1 MDCCPYGLLW
11 GRGSGCFSTSLRGGD
26 CRLTTPL
33 PVPEAPPILLSFLG
47 LGQLAVKTRKS
58 WTANFF
64 PSRKPYS
71 SPWLPCNLVS
81 PRQVPRPPDSFVDPG
96 CRSSR
101 KWRIT
106 RNKHGQDMSTK
117 ITPFNISQ
125 PSLAHLLPAVMALRF
140 PARAMI
146 LGTKSSPEARSML
159 SMGTRKRSKGMVS
172 STGALG
178 IT

>member
-1 MDCCPYGLLW
+1 MGYYG
-11 GRGSGCFSTSLRGGD
+11 GGGAVATSPSVWGGD
-26 CRLTTPL
+26 CRLTTPPPL
-33 PVPEAPPILLSFLG
+33 PVPKAPPILLSFLG
-47 LGQLAVKTRKS
+47 VGQLAVKTRKS
-58 WTANFF
+58 WTANIFS
-64 PSRKPYS
+64 SRKPYS

-81 PRQVPRPPDSFVDPG
+81 PRQVPRPPDNFLDPG

-106 RNKHGQDMSTK
+106 RNRHGQDLFTK
-117 ITPFNISQ
+117 ITTFNMSQ
-125 PSLAHLLPAVMALRF
+125 PNLPHLLPAVMALRF
-140 PARAMI
+140 PARARI

>member
-1 MDCCPYGLLW
+1 MLSLW
-11 GRGSGCFSTSLRGGD
+11 VTMGEGQRPFLHQSQGGD

-58 WTANFF
+58 WTANFS

-71 SPWLPCNLVS
+71 SRWLPCNLVS
-81 PRQVPRPPDSFVDPG
+81 PRQVPRPPDSFVGLG
-96 CRSSR
+96 CSSSR

-117 ITPFNISQ
+117 ITTFNMSQ
-125 PSLAHLLPAVMALRF
+125 PSLPHLLPAVMALRF
-140 PARAMI
+140 PARARI